1 MLFFIKH
8 VFTKIQPNFDKKS
21 SPKIVQTTKTM
32 RVFELRSI
40 KIPCQYLIVKS
51 ITFHQEL
58 SIKANIL
65 FLRRFQ
71 VIFYLYNKTRHVA
84 YSRPNGWTDWAE
96 ICVNTQGWPGSVRGY
111 KKIRN
116 IFFNFLKT
124 FFSRATPG
132 TSASSL

>member
-1 MLFFIKH
+1 MKIFLLFSIKH

-96 ICVNTQGWPGSVRGY
+96 IFLDTHGLSGTGECYRQ
-111 KKIRN
+111 KK
-116 IFFNFLKT
+116 
-124 FFSRATPG
+124 
-132 TSASSL
+132 